1 MTIQNKSTQ
10 KIAKYLIFCIVS
22 IICVS
27 ILNGSKIHYIWDE
40 VYYVPL
46 IQDVINNGLSVE
58 NCINYKGSAPGPGF
72 QIIFGLFFK
81 CTTLK
86 FNIIILRL
94 FNLAIYLSIPLSLFY
109 HKNKLQENKIIIA
122 YLFLLSIPFNYVF
135 MTIGISDTLAMFFG
149 SLSVRFF
156 QQSKDNKHFFIG
168 CLFALLAALCR
179 QTLLVLYVLP
189 LISIYNN
196 RDLRIQRIMIVI
208 LSSLPLLF
216 LFWQW
221 GGLMP
226 IDQRHTGSGGYSIK
240 NFVTHIKYL
249 SFVYLMV
256 AVFFHNWKDF
266 SSFKLNHYFKDF
278 MLNKPVLMLL
288 LITPLKITHSYS
300 SKYMGALIPFVLFY
314 ELKDVELKKYHLIVV
329 VIMASIGFYQ
339 ISNYY
344 THSRTGLIPNY

>member
-1 MTIQNKSTQ
+1 MIIQNKSSLT
-10 KIAKYLIFCIVS
+10 IAKYLIFCIVT
-22 IICVS
+22 IICIS
-27 ILNGSKIHYIWDE
+27 ILNGPKIYYVWDE

-46 IQDVINNGLSVE
+46 IQDVMKNGLTVQ
-58 NCINYKGSAPGPGF
+58 NCIHYKGSAPGPGF
-72 QIIFGLFFK
+72 QIIYGLIFK
-81 CTTLK
+81 LTTLK

-94 FNLAIYLSIPLSLFY
+94 LNLVIYLSIPLSLFF

-122 YLFLLSIPFNYVF
+122 YLFLLCIPFNYVF
-135 MTIGISDTLAMFFG
+135 MTIGISDTLAFFFG
-149 SLSVRFF
+149 SFSIRFF

-179 QTLLVLYVLP
+179 QTLLVLYLVP
-189 LISIYNN
+189 LISIYKNS
-196 RDLRIQRIMIVI
+196 DFRIQRIMIVI
-208 LSSLPLLF
+208 SSSLPLLF

-226 IDQRHTGSGGYSIK
+226 IDQRHTGSGGYSMK

-249 SFVYLMV
+249 SFVYLLV
-256 AVFFHNWKDF
+256 AVFFHNWKDL
-266 SSFKLNHYFKDF
+266 SSFKLKHYFKDII
-278 MLNKPVLMLL
+278 LNKPVLILL

-314 ELKDVELKKYHLIVV
+314 ELKEVELKKYHIVVV
-329 VIMASIGFYQ
+329 VIMASLGFYQ
-339 ISNYY
+339 IFNYY